1 MFEPRSNTLKQGV
14 LKDALPGSFAGADKV
29 YIHDAGLS
37 WDAAAVFA
45 PLGQRVSCEPDLPAL
60 VAAIAAE
67 ARDGDHVLAM
77 SNGGFGGIHEKLL
90 AALKAG

>member
-14 LKDALPGSFAGADKV
+14 LKDALPGSFEGADKV
-29 YIHDAGLS
+29 YLYDAGLA

-45 PLGQRVSCEPDLPAL
+45 PLGARVHSESELPAL

-67 ARDGDHVLAM
+67 ARDGDQILVM
-77 SNGGFGGIHEKLL
+77 SNGGFGGIHQKLL
-90 AALKAG
+90 EAL